1 VNAILAERQQDGTL
15 AAFSKKYFGRD
26 HAAAAADFD
35 MTTLDQVVD

>member
-1 VNAILAERQQDGTL
+1 LPPSRT
-15 AAFSKKYFGRD
+15 KYFGRD